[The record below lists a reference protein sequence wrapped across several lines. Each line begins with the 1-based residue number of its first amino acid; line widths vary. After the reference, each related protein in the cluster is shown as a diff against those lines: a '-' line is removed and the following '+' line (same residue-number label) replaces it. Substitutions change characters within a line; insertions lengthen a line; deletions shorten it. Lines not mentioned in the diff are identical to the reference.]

1 MRTKEWEE
9 KQVWLTNLVTTM
21 MQQIRVREVSGVHN
35 MTPNELW
42 EQFAGKIKSFNNVG
56 FSYYSSLDQPSL
68 RGAQKTGNTLQVVN
82 GITYY
87 LWQ

>member
-1 MRTKEWEE
+1 MKGAYKGKIKATGNVGFTYYSSTDDKAY
-9 KQVWLTNLVTTM
+9 
-21 MQQIRVREVSGVHN
+21 
-35 MTPNELW
+35 
-42 EQFAGKIKSFNNVG
+42 AGKIKTFNNVG